1 MRTRTLG
8 FMAALS
14 MALVGGA
21 VYAVTP
27 NGGFAASPDPSVADA
42 ASGSEEGADQDTD
55 LLGAA
60 GSASLSQFTA
70 GKTVTVEGRVGQT
83 KLLGSSVQENLLLLE
98 LKGDTAS
105 GGEQPRVN
113 LSIVIDKSGSMR
125 GTRLTNALAAAETAV
140 QRLRDG
146 DTVSVIAFDTKTEIV
161 VPTTAVNTSS
171 RSATLQSIR
180 GITLGGDTCIS
191 CGLEE
196 GLSELRRAESFGGG
210 GTGAVERMILLSDGE
225 PTSGVR
231 DVSSFRA
238 IAQRAMTQGVS
249 VTTIGVDVE
258 FNESIMTAIA
268 LASNGRHHFVEND
281 RDLARVFEAEA
292 ASLEESVAADS
303 VAEIQL
309 APGVELVQVFDRTF
323 TRSGDRITVPLGT
336 FTKGETK
343 TVLVKVRAPAGADGA
358 TELAKVDV
366 AYRDLVSGKD
376 QKLSGSLGFERV
388 SRSSDVADLDGLVL
402 DRLQRS
408 ETAAALRDANSLF
421 VVGKAD
427 EARRRLQ
434 QAQQSLNKAKNIA
447 PKLAPASRAKDV
459 EKSFAA
465 QEAELSRA
473 EGGFATPPPD
483 PFAAPGAAK
492 PAPAPAREQK
502 VHQKKNA
509 EVANDL
515 AF

>member
-1 MRTRTLG
+1 MKTRTLG
-8 FMAALS
+8 FLTALS

-27 NGGFAASPDPSVADA
+27 NGGFSATPDPSVAEAAPTDETAEDA
-42 ASGSEEGADQDTD
+42 A

-60 GSASLSQFTA
+60 GAATLGQFTA
-70 GKTVTVEGRVGQT
+70 GKTVTVDGRVGQS
-83 KLLGSSVQENLLLLE
+83 KLLGASTQENLLLLE
-98 LKGDTAS
+98 LKGSSES

-146 DTVSVIAFDTKTEIV
+146 DTVSVIAFDTKIETV
-161 VPTTAVNTSS
+161 VPTTAINTSS
-171 RSATLQSIR
+171 RGSALQAIR
-180 GITLGGDTCIS
+180 GISLGGDTCIS

-196 GLSELRRAESFGGG
+196 GLSELRRADSFGAG
-210 GTGAVERMILLSDGE
+210 GTGAVDRMILLSDGE

-249 VTTIGVDVE
+249 VTTIGVDVD
-258 FNESIMTAIA
+258 FNETIMTAIA

-292 ASLEESVAADS
+292 AALEESVAADS
-303 VAEIQL
+303 VAEIEL

-323 TRSGDRITVPLGT
+323 TRSGNRITVPLGT

-358 TELAKVDV
+358 ADLAKVDV

-376 QKLSGSLGFERV
+376 EKHSGSLGFERV
-388 SRSSDVADLDGLVL
+388 SSSTDVAELDGLVL

-434 QAQQSLNKAKNIA
+434 QAQQSLNKAKTVA
-447 PKLAPASRAKDV
+447 PKLAPAGRAKDV
-459 EKSFAA
+459 ERSFAA
-465 QEAELSRA
+465 QEAELNRA
-473 EGGFATPPPD
+473 ENGFATPPPD
-483 PFAAPGAAK
+483 PFAAPGAPQ
-492 PAPAPAREQK
+492 PAPAPAREQR
-502 VHQKKNA
+502 VNQKKNA